1 MSTAHVSTGTGPL
14 TQLAQAVYQH
24 AALAMCLVAG
34 CAPTVLVLT
43 LLTSTPAN
51 VPFFVLAQLPVAPA
65 LSAGLFAVRGWRAD
79 PDKDPFVLFWRGCR
93 QNTGDVLRWWVPAL
107 LAAAVLAVNVWAS
120 DTVPAA
126 QLLRL
131 PAVVLG
137 VVLCLWSGQML
148 VVTTFFSF
156 RTRDAARV
164 AAVMLASQWRV
175 TLAHVSL
182 LVVAVG
188 ITTFGFDVLLAL
200 AAWALV
206 SMLELVSRPV
216 VVDVTERF
224 TRQPER

>member
-1 MSTAHVSTGTGPL
+1 MSAAPVTAGTGPL
-14 TQLAQAVYQH
+14 TQLAQVVYRH
-24 AALAMCLVAG
+24 AALAACLVAG
-34 CAPTVLVLT
+34 CVPTVLALT
-43 LLTSTPAN
+43 VLTSTPTN

-65 LSAGLFAVRGWRAD
+65 LSAGLVAVRGWRAD
-79 PDKDPFVLFWRGCR
+79 PDADPFVLFWRGCR
-93 QNTGDVLRWWVPAL
+93 QNAGDVLRWWVPAL

-137 VVLCLWSGQML
+137 IVLLLWTGHML

-175 TLAHVSL
+175 TLAHASL

-188 ITTFGFDVLLAL
+188 ITTYGSDVLLAV

-206 SMLELVSRPV
+206 SMLEAVSRPV
-216 VVDVTERF
+216 VLDVTERF
-224 TRQPER
+224 TRHDDH

>member
-1 MSTAHVSTGTGPL
+1 MSVAPVTAGTGPL

-24 AALAMCLVAG
+24 AALAACLVAG
-34 CAPTVLVLT
+34 CAPAVLVLT
-43 LLTSTPAN
+43 LLTSTPTN

-79 PDKDPFVLFWRGCR
+79 PHADPFVLFWRGCR
-93 QNTGDVLRWWVPAL
+93 QNTVDVLRWWVPAL

-120 DTVPAA
+120 GTVPAA
-126 QLLRL
+126 QVLRL

-137 VVLCLWSGQML
+137 VVLVLWSGQML

-164 AAVMLASQWRV
+164 AAVVLGSHWRV
-175 TLAHVSL
+175 TLVHVSL

-188 ITTFGFDVLLAL
+188 ITTYGSDVLLAL
-200 AAWALV
+200 SAWALV
-206 SMLELVSRPV
+206 SLLEVVSRPV
-216 VVDVTERF
+216 VLDVTERF
-224 TRQPER
+224 THHDDH